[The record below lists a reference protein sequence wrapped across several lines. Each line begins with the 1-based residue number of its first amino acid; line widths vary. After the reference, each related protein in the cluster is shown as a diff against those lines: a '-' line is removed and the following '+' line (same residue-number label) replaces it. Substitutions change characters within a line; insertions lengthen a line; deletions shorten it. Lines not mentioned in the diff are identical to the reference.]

1 MRYMIAIIFIVGIF
15 AAPASAAL
23 PRGVEFSSMDAVGRW
38 VANYRVRPDP
48 SRLPA
53 AVRALSQLGAFKE
66 PEGAGVYVGFIAGVL
81 GANPAR
87 AEELVAKMLL
97 AIAPVDQWVIVRAI
111 AYSGHP
117 DWQRWLRKF
126 ADRMPMRQAMI
137 EKYLDGRLETL
148 DEVALEKKDPKLWDK
163 VQAYFVAGKAANP
176 AALTL
181 DRSPELLDTLW
192 GYYFA
197 TRSYRPIE
205 RIITLLPWAN
215 DRDSVEKL
223 TMGSMAKFTLAS
235 NASRDA
241 DLLAMLKRASKTEPR
256 RVASVLND
264 VIEAAESVETTRLR
278 KDALASIEELKRKGP
293 GYKRDFSTWGMIGQG
308 ALALGC
314 IAAAATGHVEL
325 GLPCVIG
332 GAASGVALS
341 FWNSQP

>member
-1 MRYMIAIIFIVGIF
+1 MRHVIAVFIIVGVL

-23 PRGVEFSSMDAVGRW
+23 PRSAEFSSMDAVGSW
-38 VANYRVRPDP
+38 VANYRARPDP
-48 SRLPA
+48 TRLPA

-81 GANPAR
+81 GANPAK
-87 AEELVAKMLL
+87 AEELIAKMLSIT
-97 AIAPVDQWVIVRAI
+97 AVDQWVIVRAI

-126 ADRMPMRQAMI
+126 ADRMPLRKVMI
-137 EKYLDGRLETL
+137 EKYLDGRLQTL
-148 DEVALEKKDPKLWDK
+148 DEVALEKKDPTLWDK
-163 VQAYFVAGKAANP
+163 VRGHFAVEKDAKP

-181 DRSPELLDTLW
+181 ERSPELLDTLW

-205 RIITLLPWAN
+205 RIITLLAWAN
-215 DRDSVEKL
+215 ERDSVDKL
-223 TMGSMAKFTLAS
+223 TMGNMAKYTLAS
-235 NASRDA
+235 NAARDA
-241 DLLAMLKRASKTEPR
+241 DLLAMLKQASKTEPGK
-256 RVASVLND
+256 VASVLNE

-278 KDALASIEELKRKGP
+278 KDALAAIEELKRKGP
-293 GYKRDFSTWGMIGQG
+293 GYKRDVSTWGMIGQG

-314 IAAAATGHVEL
+314 IVAATTGHVEL

-332 GAASGVALS
+332 GAASGAALS